1 MLTPERVSLKGSF
14 GLGKESLTH
23 RQEGKILVV
32 DDEASVRR
40 ALHSTLFSLG
50 FDIGEASSGEEAIA
64 ICRIVRYDG
73 VLLDI
78 NMPGKGGIETCREL
92 GRLVPGMAIL
102 MLSVNDDQERKI
114 EALEAGADD
123 YVTKPFHVGELTA
136 RIRAALRR
144 SRASA
149 APTEEVITVGEIE
162 IHPAR
167 RLVQKSGHAVHLTP
181 KEFDLLYYLIAHAG
195 LPITHARLLHVV
207 WGAEYANQVEY
218 LRTFVRQLRR
228 KLEDDAGQPKYLLT
242 DTHVGYR
249 FVDPAH
255 APSPDKSPAAPE
267 SNGAK
272 QTATAAGFR
281 RKHGSDNSAQPP
293 VTGSRPAEPG

>member
-1 MLTPERVSLKGSF
+1 MSK
-14 GLGKESLTH
+14 
-23 RQEGKILVV
+23 QEGKILVV

-40 ALHSTLFSLG
+40 ALHSTLFTLG
-50 FDIGEASSGEEAIA
+50 FDIGEASSGDEAIA
-64 ICRIVRYDG
+64 LCRIVRYDG

-78 NMPGKGGIETCREL
+78 NMPGKGGVETCREL
-92 GRLVPGMAIL
+92 RRLVPGMAIL

-123 YVTKPFHVGELTA
+123 YVTKPFHMGELTA
-136 RIRAALRR
+136 RIRAAIRR
-144 SRASA
+144 SKASA
-149 APTEEVITVGEIE
+149 IPVEDVIRVGEIE

-167 RLVQKSGHAVHLTP
+167 RLVRKNGDAIHLTP
-181 KEFDLLYYLIAHAG
+181 KEFDLLYYLISHAG

-228 KLEDDAGQPKYLLT
+228 KLEGDAAQPKYVLT

-249 FVDPAH
+249 FVDPAQ
-255 APSPDKSPAAPE
+255 APKPEASAADT
-267 SNGAK
+267 K
-272 QTATAAGFR
+272 L
-281 RKHGSDNSAQPP
+281 SA
-293 VTGSRPAEPG
+293 